1 MFSLINDYF
10 PQDKITTANSIL
22 TAGPY
27 IGAALSTLCVVIIS
41 NFGWRNCY
49 ILMGLFGVLTG
60 LSALFFIKE
69 PTR

>member
-1 MFSLINDYF
+1 
-10 PQDKITTANSIL
+10 L

-49 ILMGLFGVLTG
+49 TFMGIFGVLTG
-60 LSALFFIKE
+60 LAALFFIKE
-69 PTR
+69 PMR